1 MKEVSI
7 KSKPESQYRFKDI
20 SPLKMLALQTSID
33 FDNMDKMEKLYAF
46 ILENTEVNIAG
57 TWTQVKE
64 KGRDV
69 YYPINFD
76 KEVNAMMEIC
86 VTFLN
91 EVLKPVF
98 MKSRE

>member
-1 MKEVSI
+1 MKEFTI
-7 KSKPESQYRFKDI
+7 KSKPETQYRFRDI
-20 SPLKMLALQTSID
+20 SPVKMLALQTTID
-33 FDNMDKMEKLYAF
+33 FDSIDKMERLYAF

-69 YYPINFD
+69 YYPVGFE
-76 KEVNAMMEIC
+76 KEANAMLEIC
-86 VTFLN
+86 MTFLN

-98 MKSRE
+98 MKSRG

>member
-1 MKEVSI
+1 MKEFTI

-20 SPLKMLALQTSID
+20 SPVKLLALQTTID
-33 FDNMDKMEKLYAF
+33 FDNIDKMEKLYAF

-64 KGRDV
+64 KNRDI
-69 YYPINFD
+69 YYPVGFE
-76 KEVNAMMEIC
+76 KEVDAMLEIC
-86 VTFLN
+86 VMFLN

-98 MKSRE
+98 TKSRG

>member
-1 MKEVSI
+1 MKEFAI
-7 KSKPESQYRFKDI
+7 KSKPESQYRFRDI
-20 SPLKMLALQTSID
+20 SPVKLLALQTTID
-33 FDNMDKMEKLYAF
+33 FDNIDKMEKLYAF

-64 KGRDV
+64 KNRDV
-69 YYPINFD
+69 YYPVGFE
-76 KEVNAMMEIC
+76 KEVDAMLEIC

-98 MKSRE
+98 MKSRG